1 MTKREEI
8 LELFS
13 KKEYENAIKVAK
25 EYKKG
30 KKNNELK
37 AKLGEMFFIE
47 AKNLWKE
54 SKNDMDALSII
65 INILKFVKECIPKQR
80 KVHISLAR
88 TYRLMSKMYIRENDR
103 TSAFKCLEAASDEY
117 KKARRSLEMKS
128 SRTKEEDEELNKLG
142 VENVET
148 IKAQIDLGLKN
159 NDIIKRLKNV
169 DRVSPG
175 DNEAKLILAIAYF
188 KEKKYKEANDTI
200 SSLPDMGSYVYL
212 ELKTKLDI
220 MQGRFDA
227 AKEDLLRMLDLA
239 TNESDVV
246 DTVVRL
252 NRIYTRVDDY
262 EESFNLL
269 TKYSNIYKDNSRLK
283 RELIDFYIVTKQY
296 EHALFLL
303 ISSRNLL
310 ESDIT
315 WYKERLI
322 YLKNI
327 LGLTLDRNNEEEN
340 PVGYIQEQLDVY
352 SEEKCLS
359 VQFPQAD
366 RLKDIT
372 RFKTNCDES
381 LMQVFKV
388 ATNVSNLIPNS
399 RGLFDE
405 YIVKTCMLEGVKAI
419 VHYTPV
425 SKIKVKTISN
435 TGKVV
440 FFEPADN
447 LYQVSEKKTYK
458 KEMS

>member
-1 MTKREEI
+1 
-8 LELFS
+8 
-13 KKEYENAIKVAK
+13 
-25 EYKKG
+25 
-30 KKNNELK
+30 
-37 AKLGEMFFIE
+37 
-47 AKNLWKE
+47 
-54 SKNDMDALSII
+54 
-65 INILKFVKECIPKQR
+65 
-80 KVHISLAR
+80 
-88 TYRLMSKMYIRENDR
+88 
-103 TSAFKCLEAASDEY
+103 
-117 KKARRSLEMKS
+117 
-128 SRTKEEDEELNKLG
+128 
-142 VENVET
+142 
-148 IKAQIDLGLKN
+148 
-159 NDIIKRLKNV
+159 
-169 DRVSPG
+169 
-175 DNEAKLILAIAYF
+175 
-188 KEKKYKEANDTI
+188 
-200 SSLPDMGSYVYL
+200 
-212 ELKTKLDI
+212 
-220 MQGRFDA
+220 
-227 AKEDLLRMLDLA
+227 MLDLA

-399 RGLFDE
+399 RGLFD
-405 YIVKTCMLEGVKAI
+405 K
-419 VHYTPV
+419 
-425 SKIKVKTISN
+425 
-435 TGKVV
+435 
-440 FFEPADN
+440 
-447 LYQVSEKKTYK
+447 
-458 KEMS
+458 